1 MSGMPSG
8 CDVQKI
14 AEDLYLI
21 PLPVPIEG
29 FEGFVAAWLYTG
41 GPVVLVDVGPS
52 SGAAH
57 LLEILSGLGIPQL
70 DLILLTH
77 IHLDHAGAIGEIAAA
92 FPQTPVVCHPK
103 AMEHIIDPQRLWE
116 GSLKTLGD
124 VARRYGPMSPVPAAQ
139 VAAAD
144 RLAAADIIA
153 IPTPGHAPH
162 QYSYLIGDLLF
173 AGEAGGVCIRLGAD
187 RFYMRPATP
196 PKLHLETYVESIGRL
211 IARRPASIC
220 YGHIGRQTEA
230 VAKLQTHRAQ
240 LLDWRRMIQPWFEA
254 DPQNEKNS
262 IAACL
267 EYLLANDP
275 LLSGFSQLSIP
286 AQGRERFFLNN
297 SLRGYWG
304 YLSESYPR

>member
-1 MSGMPSG
+1 MSSG
-8 CDVQKI
+8 PDTQKI
-14 AEDLYLI
+14 DDDLYLI

-29 FEGFVAAWLYTG
+29 FDGFVTAWLYTG

-57 LLEILSGLGIPQL
+57 LIEVLAGMGIRQP

-77 IHLDHAGAIGEIAAA
+77 IHLDHAGAIGEVAAA

-103 AMEHIIDPQRLWE
+103 AMEHVIDPQRLWE
-116 GSLKTLGD
+116 GSVKTLGD
-124 VARRYGPMSPVPAAQ
+124 VARRYGPMTPVPAAQ
-139 VAAAD
+139 VVAAD
-144 RLAAADIIA
+144 RLTAPGISA

-173 AGEAGGVCIRLGAD
+173 AGEAGGVCISLGDD

-196 PKLHLETYVESIGRL
+196 PKLHLETYLASIDHLLAHRPGRL
-211 IARRPASIC
+211 A
-220 YGHIGRQTEA
+220 YGHIGLQADACAR
-230 VAKLQTHRAQ
+230 LQTHRAQ

-254 DPQNEKNS
+254 DPRMTKNGM
-262 IAACL
+262 ADCL
-267 EYLLANDP
+267 EHLLANDP
-275 LLSGFSQLSIP
+275 LLSGFAQLSTA

-297 SLRGYWG
+297 SVRGYWG
-304 YLSESYPR
+304 YLSEGCPR